1 LQYFDNESQTV
12 LFKIRVLELLN
23 QRTQQRIDLK
33 KQVLQI
39 MQENPELRDVLAEE
53 LRSLRQEE
61 EAMIALEFQSQLAIE
76 GATNLQA
83 YRSLIKLSQK
93 KT

>member
-1 LQYFDNESQTV
+1 MQYFDNESQTV

-23 QRTQQRIDLK
+23 QRTQQRIELK

-53 LRSLRQEE
+53 LRNLRQEE
-61 EAMIALEFQSQLAIE
+61 EADIKMIALEFQSKPAIE
-76 GATNLQA
+76 GGNQPAGLQITN
-83 YRSLIKLSQK
+83 
-93 KT
+93 